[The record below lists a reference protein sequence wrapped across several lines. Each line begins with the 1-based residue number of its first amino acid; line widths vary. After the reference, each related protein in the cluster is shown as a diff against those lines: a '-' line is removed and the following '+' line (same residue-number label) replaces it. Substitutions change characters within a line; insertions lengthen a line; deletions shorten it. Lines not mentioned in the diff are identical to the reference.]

1 MVTLATRQAINL
13 LNRDHAALT
22 DDLAGAVG
30 RAVKEALDA
39 QGRQGQRWLQR
50 RQRTTHWLCRL
61 IEEIV
66 EALVELNPTA
76 LGSNAV
82 KAGCQRAAL
91 SPMATIAVT
100 AAADKLTQIVTTSLN
115 FATGHEQALFLL
127 RLAAMATCPNP
138 DQHPS
143 LERTCA
149 NPVISGIATDAA
161 KVQLRSA

>member
-1 MVTLATRQAINL
+1 MGHTSRCENATGSTCRCSCDRRRHGIATTGSL
-13 LNRDHAALT
+13 LP
-22 DDLAGAVG
+22 G
-30 RAVKEALDA
+30 RNA
-39 QGRQGQRWLQR
+39 RS
-50 RQRTTHWLCRL
+50 RL
-61 IEEIV
+61 
-66 EALVELNPTA
+66 
-76 LGSNAV
+76 S
-82 KAGCQRAAL
+82 R
-91 SPMATIAVT
+91 AVT
-100 AAADKLTQIVTTSLN
+100 AAADKLAQIVTTSLN